1 MQTILKKL
9 KLIVYR
15 LAYISSYIF
24 PYKNVSRIIRYVRI
38 TLYTGWV
45 ARDFKRLG
53 KKATIQ
59 PSFSLLIGAENIVIG
74 NNCSIGRNVQLTAWT
89 HRRGQTFNPEI
100 IFGNNCS
107 INDGAHITA
116 INSISVGDNV
126 IISKNV
132 LITDNAH
139 GSSTFEMMNIAPIY
153 RPIHSKGPVL
163 IDDNVW
169 IGEKASIMPGV
180 HIGKGSIIGANAVVT
195 KDVPPY
201 SVVAGVPA
209 IIVKRLRIS

>member
-1 MQTILKKL
+1 MQTILKML

-53 KKATIQ
+53 KKTTIQ

-89 HRRGQTFNPEI
+89 HRREQTFQSEI
-100 IFGNNCS
+100 IIGNNCS
-107 INDGAHITA
+107 INEDSHVTA
-116 INSISVGDNV
+116 INSIRIGNNV
-126 IISKNV
+126 RIGKKV

-139 GSSTFEMMNIAPIY
+139 GASLPELMDIAPNK
-153 RPIHSKGPVL
+153 RPLYSKGPVL

-201 SVVAGVPA
+201 SIAAGVPA
-209 IIVKRLRIS
+209 IIVRRLRIS